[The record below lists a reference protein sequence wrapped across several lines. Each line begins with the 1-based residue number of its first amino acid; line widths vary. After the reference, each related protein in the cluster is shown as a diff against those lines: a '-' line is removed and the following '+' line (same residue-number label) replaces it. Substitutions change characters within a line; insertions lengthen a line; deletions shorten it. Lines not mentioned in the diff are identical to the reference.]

1 MTKKEIELLAQK
13 EYKEQGLVY
22 GEGSCR
28 SMIMC
33 CLVYGYGRDY
43 FMRRHAQKYAEELG
57 QERVEQIWDNQEN
70 YFKNHCKV
78 NYNVYTDSEGVTYN
92 SVTEF

>member
-1 MTKKEIELLAQK
+1 MTKKEIEELEHK

-22 GEGSCR
+22 GEGGCR

-33 CLVYGYGRDY
+33 CLVYGDGRDY
-43 FMRRHAQKYAEELG
+43 FMKQHSEKYAAELG
-57 QERVEQIWDNQEN
+57 MKRVEEIWEDQEN

-78 NYNVYTDSEGVTYN
+78 NHNVYTDSEGCTYN

>member
-1 MTKKEIELLAQK
+1 MTKKEIELLEQK

-43 FMRRHAQKYAEELG
+43 FMRRHAQKYAE
-57 QERVEQIWDNQEN
+57 
-70 YFKNHCKV
+70 
-78 NYNVYTDSEGVTYN
+78 
-92 SVTEF
+92 

>member
-1 MTKKEIELLAQK
+1 MTQKEIELLEEK
-13 EYKEQGLVY
+13 EYKENGLIY
-22 GEGSCR
+22 GEGGCR

-33 CLVYGYGRDY
+33 CLVYGDGRDY
-43 FMRRHAQKYAEELG
+43 FMKHHAPKYAAVLG
-57 QERVEQIWDNQEN
+57 QKRVEEIWDDQED

-78 NYNVYTDSEGVTYN
+78 NYNVHTDSEGVTYN

>member
-1 MTKKEIELLAQK
+1 MTQKEIEMLEHK

-22 GEGSCR
+22 GEGGCR
-28 SMIMC
+28 SMIMS

-43 FMRRHAQKYAEELG
+43 FMKRHAQKYVAELG
-57 QERVEQIWDNQEN
+57 EKRVEEIWEDQEN
-70 YFKNHCKV
+70 YFNNHCKV
-78 NYNVYTDSEGVTYN
+78 NYNVHIDNEGVSYN

>member
-1 MTKKEIELLAQK
+1 MTQKEIEILEHK

-22 GEGSCR
+22 GEGACR
-28 SMIMC
+28 NMIMS
-33 CLVYGYGRDY
+33 CLVYGNGRDY
-43 FMRRHAQKYAEELG
+43 FMKNHAHKYSAELG
-57 QERVEQIWDNQEN
+57 QERVEEIWEDQEN

-78 NYNVYTDSEGVTYN
+78 NHDVYVDSEGCTYN